1 MPSSSSSSSE
11 WLYFASGALLPT
23 LAYVLLW
30 RRQQQQQRHPQ
41 LPSSSARR
49 ATKSSRSAPAGAAA
63 SSGAG
68 AARAGSRAEKDRSDD
83 DQDGEGEESSS
94 DEEYD
99 DDDGEG
105 GSEEDDP
112 ADPGADGQAL
122 ACSTWGYRHAPYK
135 MMLVVNQELGMGKG
149 KVAAQCGHASVGC
162 YKRSVRLCPGAVR
175 AWERTGC
182 AKVAVKCGTAE
193 ELGRVAAAAAGRG
206 VPAYLVEDAGR
217 TQIAAGSRTVL
228 ALFGPAFCFEGVTDH
243 LKLM

>member
-1 MPSSSSSSSE
+1 MPSPPSSSSSE

-30 RRQQQQQRHPQ
+30 RRQQQPHPQ

-49 ATKSSRSAPAGAAA
+49 ARKSSRSAPAGAAA

-68 AARAGSRAEKDRSDD
+68 ADRAGSRAEKDENDD

-94 DEEYD
+94 DEDDED
-99 DDDGEG
+99 DDEG

-112 ADPGADGQAL
+112 AAPGADGRPP

-162 YKRSVRLCPGAVR
+162 YKRSVRLCPGAVA
-175 AWERTGC
+175 AWERTGS

-206 VPAYLVEDAGR
+206 IPSYLVEDAGR

-228 ALFGPAFCFEGVTDH
+228 ALFGPASRFDGVTDH